1 MRFFG
6 RLVFTVVVLA
16 IVAGGV
22 MWYMAGRETGPA
34 ITVNSPQKFVGRS
47 TPVKVTV
54 ESPSEIV
61 GGTVSLEQNGKALPL
76 SNLKSEPTD
85 GKLVITGTIGRDGLV
100 NGPAT
105 LIVDATRKTL
115 YGYRSVSSNARQEL
129 IVRLDPPRVSVV
141 SIHHFIN

>member
-1 MRFFG
+1 
-6 RLVFTVVVLA
+6 
-16 IVAGGV
+16 
-22 MWYMAGRETGPA
+22 MWYMAGREAGPA

-76 SNLKSEPTD
+76 SDLKSEPTD
-85 GKLVITGTIGRDGLV
+85 GKLVMTGTIGRDGLV

-115 YGYRSVSSNARQEL
+115 YGYRSVSSNARQRTDRQARSATG
-129 IVRLDPPRVSVV
+129 VGRLDPSLHQSRRRRVRGDASDA
-141 SIHHFIN
+141 